1 MRAHA
6 FRRLFLLHPKVE
18 MLRVDPEFKNLIPP
32 LTSEEFSQLK
42 ENILSEGVRDPLVVW
57 RNGALTLLDGHNRYQ
72 ICKENDI
79 HFNIIERDFEDRE
92 DAKTWIIQN
101 QFGRRNLNNYQRS
114 VLALQLEGIFRNK
127 AKEKQSEAGG
137 ALPQKSAKA
146 VVDTRNEVAK
156 AAGVSHDTIAK
167 AKVIQEKATKDQK
180 EKLRSGEE
188 SVNKVYNEL
197 KRAEKKEERRQRH
210 ENVSSVEFSEKKY
223 RVIYCDPPW
232 RYSDSGVITEN
243 DNYGRA
249 ERHYPTMSL
258 CQLRELSIKE
268 IADDNA
274 ILFMWSTSPML
285 ESAFTL
291 VESWGFRY
299 KTSFIWDKM
308 KHNFGHYNSVRHEL
322 LLVCTKGSCTPDNLK
337 LFDSVQQI
345 ERTRVHSEKPEE
357 FRKII
362 DTLYTWGNKIE
373 LFARKKTSG
382 WDSWGNQL

>member
-1 MRAHA
+1 MI
-6 FRRLFLLHPKVE
+6 L
-18 MLRVDPEFKNLIPP
+18 VDKEFQNLIPP
-32 LTSEEFSQLK
+32 LTEEEFSGLK
-42 ENILSEGVRDPLVVW
+42 ENILSEGVRDPLVCW
-57 RNGALTLLDGHNRYQ
+57 RNGELTLLDGHNRYR

-79 HFNIIERDFEDRE
+79 HYNIIERDFENRE
-92 DAKTWIIQN
+92 EAKTWIIKN
-101 QFGRRNLNNYQRS
+101 QFGRRNLNKYQRS
-114 VLALQLEGIFRNK
+114 VLALQLEDIFKKK
-127 AKEKQSEAGG
+127 AKQNQGSRTDISPTLAKSLDTREEIA
-137 ALPQKSAKA
+137 KSAK
-146 VVDTRNEVAK
+146 
-156 AAGVSHDTIAK
+156 VSHGTLDK
-167 AKVIQEKATKDQK
+167 VKVIEKNATGEQK

-188 SVNKVYNEL
+188 SVNKVYNEI

-210 ENVSSVEFSEKKY
+210 EDVNDVELSEKKY

-232 RYSDSGVITEN
+232 QYNDSGVITEN

-258 CQLRELSIKE
+258 TQLSELSIKD

-285 ESAFTL
+285 TSALEL
-291 VESWGFRY
+291 VNSWGFKY
-299 KTSFIWDKM
+299 KTSFVWDKV

-322 LLVCTKGSCTPDNLK
+322 LLVCTRGSCTPDNLK

-382 WDSWGNQL
+382 WDVWGNQISETTNS